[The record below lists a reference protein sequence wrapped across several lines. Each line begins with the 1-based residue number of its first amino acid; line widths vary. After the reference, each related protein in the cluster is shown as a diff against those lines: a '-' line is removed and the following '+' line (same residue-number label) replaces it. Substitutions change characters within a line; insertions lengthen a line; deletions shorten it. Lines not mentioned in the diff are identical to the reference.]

1 MAKKKV
7 EEKLQ
12 RAAYQEALKDAEK
25 LLNGT
30 LSKEVFAQEQAKSVL
45 EGFQDRLTGLFNRD
59 FFDQVAILLV
69 ALAQRQKEPLTVLYL
84 DLDDF
89 KKINDE
95 YGHPQGDRLLQKVG
109 TVIKQSLRVSDI
121 AARYGGEEMVVLLP
135 KTKLEAAKKVA
146 QRLLKNL
153 ANHPFKISGS
163 LQETK
168 GQSFKLTAS
177 LGLAEYQAGMNPSE
191 LIGRADQALLQAKKT
206 GKNKIVVYG

>member
-12 RAAYQEALKDAEK
+12 QAAYQESLEDAEK

-45 EGFQDRLTGLFNRD
+45 EGFQDKLTGLFNRD

-69 ALAQRQKEPLTVLYL
+69 ALAQRQKEPLTVIYL

-109 TVIKQSLRVSDI
+109 TLIKQSLRVSDI
-121 AARYGGEEMVVLLP
+121 AARYGGEEMVILLP
-135 KTKLEAAKKVA
+135 RTKPEAAKKVA
-146 QRLLKNL
+146 QRLRKNL
-153 ANHPFKISGS
+153 AANQFKIGKQI
-163 LQETK
+163 L
-168 GQSFKLTAS
+168 KLTAS
-177 LGLAEYQAGMNPSE
+177 LGLAGYQSGMSARE
-191 LIGRADQALLQAKKT
+191 LIKRADQALLQAKKT